1 MQNVDISK
9 GHKIMF
15 FFGAGASKDA
25 GVSTVVELVDD
36 FKCILKNQHDPLL
49 LESIE
54 EILTI
59 IKRWKEKRN
68 DTRDVD
74 IEQLL
79 EAIEKIEDRDD
90 NVLSQFFV
98 NNDLKLNKYLQL
110 ETKYASKKKFLS
122 DILKRSVAISTGK
135 NEIDIQYL
143 QPLSDFISLYKPLHI
158 FSTNYDI
165 CVERF
170 CVINS
175 KKYFDGFAHE
185 WTGHFYDRGENI
197 LLYKLHGSITWSR
210 SQRGKYSRNE
220 IMVKEAIDPQT
231 NVVTGDIEVPLIL
244 YPGKKLEYNEPSFD
258 TLQELK
264 QYLETDEVLYA
275 FVVGY
280 TFRDDHIRRLFHYA
294 AENNPNFVLIL
305 ISPSAYYTYHH
316 QLETYKDPEFPQ
328 MSTTPS
334 KLKERT
340 VCLPYEF
347 KKILPYLKDKYLQN
361 LINGLQSKQE
371 QKWIECLYYY
381 SESEYLEQLEEIVE
395 KIEITRLNISDWTS
409 IFESA
414 FQALLDSLYSADDEK
429 VSKWRQIFRRVCDPI
444 TIDKYR
450 FVPQVGDE
458 IQFQKFGDLDVL
470 SLTDSLKNILSKS
483 NIKLQI
489 IDESRSIAVKEVL
502 NKVKLW
508 KDYLEPWTRGMRY
521 EQYRDLRTNDY
532 YEEIVQLEPFLD
544 FEHRKRE
551 FDATNGQGFGEEI
564 SQLIRQIERRE
575 LERIYQGLLI

>member
-1 MQNVDISK
+1 MENVASSK

-36 FKCILKNQHDPLL
+36 FKSVLKNQDDPLL

-59 IKRWKEKRN
+59 VKGWKEKRN
-68 DTRDVD
+68 DDRDVD

-79 EAIEKIEDRDD
+79 EAIDRIEDRDD

-98 NNDLKLNKYLQL
+98 NNNLKLTKYLQL
-110 ETKYASKKKFLS
+110 EAKYANKKKFLS

-135 NEIDIQYL
+135 KEIDVQYL
-143 QPLSDFISLYKPLHI
+143 RPLSQFLSPYTPLHI

-170 CVINS
+170 CVIS
-175 KKYFDGFAHE
+175 SRKYFDGFAHE
-185 WTGHFYDRGENI
+185 WTGHFSGRSDDI

-231 NVVTGDIEVPLIL
+231 NVVTGDVEVPLIL
-244 YPGKKLEYNEPSFD
+244 YPGKKLEYSEPAFD
-258 TLQELK
+258 TLHELK
-264 QYLETDEVLYA
+264 QYLETDELLYA

-280 TFRDDHIRRLFHYA
+280 TFRDDHIRKLFHYA

-305 ISPSAYYTYHH
+305 ISPSAYHTYHH
-316 QLETYKDPEFPQ
+316 QLENYKDPEFPHIP
-328 MSTTPS
+328 TNPS

-347 KKILPYLKDKYLQN
+347 KKILPYLKNKYLQN
-361 LINGLQSKQE
+361 LINGLQSKE
-371 QKWIECLYYY
+371 KEKWVECIYYY
-381 SESEYLEQLEEIVE
+381 SESEYLEELEEILK
-395 KIEITRLNISDWTS
+395 KIEITKLIVADWISV
-409 IFESA
+409 FEST
-414 FQALLDSLYSADDEK
+414 FQALLDSLYSADDGK
-429 VSKWRQIFRRVCDPI
+429 ISKWRQIFRRVCDPI
-444 TIDKYR
+444 AIDKYR
-450 FVPQVGDE
+450 FIPQVQDE

-470 SLTDSLKNILSKS
+470 SLINSLKNILSKS

-489 IDESRSIAVKEVL
+489 IDEKRSTRVKEVL

-508 KDYLEPWTRGMRY
+508 KDYLELWARGMRY
-521 EQYRDLRTNDY
+521 EQYRNLRTNDY
-532 YEEIVQLEPFLD
+532 HEEIVQLEPFLD
-544 FEHRKRE
+544 LGYRNRE
-551 FDATNGQGFGEEI
+551 FNATHGQGFGREI
-564 SQLIRQIERRE
+564 SELIGQIEIRE
-575 LERIYQGLLI
+575 IQRIYQDLLI